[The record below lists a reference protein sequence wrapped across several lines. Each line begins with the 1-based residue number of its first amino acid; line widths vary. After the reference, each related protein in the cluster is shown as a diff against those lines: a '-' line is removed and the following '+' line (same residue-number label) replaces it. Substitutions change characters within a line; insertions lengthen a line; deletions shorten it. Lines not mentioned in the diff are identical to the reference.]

1 MPVAEEGNRLAVEE
15 IMTKQAYSCTADSR
29 VGSVL
34 EQMSA
39 RSIHHVP
46 VVQNRVLIGIVSTH
60 DLLFAQRKILVE
72 DNKRR
77 QQIADTIL
85 MSQLD

>member
-1 MPVAEEGNRLAVEE
+1 
-15 IMTKQAYSCTADSR
+15 
-29 VGSVL
+29 
-34 EQMSA
+34 MSA
-39 RSIHHVP
+39 RSIHLVT

-60 DLLFAQRKILVE
+60 DLLLAQRKILVE

-77 QQIADTIL
+77 QQIADTTL